1 MPMMRVWVMRVPVH
15 DRIVYVPMGMR
26 LINRIKQRV
35 TVVLIV
41 HVSVLVLD
49 FFVLVLMLMLMLML
63 MPLSQMQPY
72 AQGHQRCGNCQ
83 IDCERLAEEENRD
96 RHADERGC
104 RIVCA
109 RARGSDVPQRQ
120 NEQHQ
125 AKAVTD
131 RADESGNHEC
141 PVVGNV
147 DTLPQG
153 EQKVD
158 GAGDQTLH
166 HRDLHGISE
175 GNLAG

>member
-26 LINRIKQRV
+26 LINRIKWRV

-41 HVSVLVLD
+41 HMLVLVLD
-49 FFVLVLMLMLMLML
+49 FFVLVLMVV
-63 MPLSQMQPY
+63 PLGQMQPY
-72 AQGHQRCGNCQ
+72 PQGHQRCGNCQ
-83 IDCERLAEEENRD
+83 IDRERLAEEENRD
-96 RHADERGC
+96 RHADERGR
-104 RIVCA
+104 RIVSS
-109 RARGSDVPQRQ
+109 RAPGSDVPQRQ

-125 AKAVTD
+125 AKSVTD
-131 RADESGNHEC
+131 QADDSGNREC

-147 DTLPQG
+147 DALPQG

-158 GAGDQTLH
+158 GAGNQALY
-166 HRDLHGISE
+166 HRNLRGIAE